1 VSGTHR
7 RGDPEPRAVLELAVG
22 LAREA
27 GALQRQRLDS
37 ELRIDTKSSSVDLVT
52 DVDRACEGII
62 VEGIERARPAD
73 AIVAEEGGGRD
84 APEAPWRWVIDP
96 LDGTTNYAH
105 GYPCF
110 CVSIGVEREG
120 TRTVGVLYDPM
131 RDELF
136 HAVRGEGAFR
146 NGHRIRVSQE
156 EDLGRSLLATGF
168 SYDRHQRAGDSL
180 RSFAA
185 FLRRARGLRR
195 DGSAALD
202 LAAVACG
209 RFDGYW
215 EWRLRPWDVAAG
227 LLVVEEAGGRV
238 SDATGGPA
246 PRSGAEV
253 VASNGRIHDA
263 MLHVLAEGDDD
274 PAAASRPSDRG

>member
-1 VSGTHR
+1 VSR
-7 RGDPEPRAVLELAVG
+7 AQARGISEARAVLELAAR

-27 GALQRQRLDS
+27 GALQRGRLES
-37 ELRIDTKSSSVDLVT
+37 ELRIDTKSSPVDLVT

-73 AIVAEEGGGRD
+73 AILAEEGGGRD
-84 APEAPWRWVIDP
+84 APGAPWRWIVDP

-120 TRTVGVLYDPM
+120 APAVGVVYDPM

-136 HAVRGEGAFR
+136 HAIRGEGAFR
-146 NGHRIRVSQE
+146 NGRRIRVSRE
-156 EDLGRSLLATGF
+156 TDLGRSLLATGF
-168 SYDRHQRAGDSL
+168 AYDRRQGAGDSL
-180 RSFAA
+180 ASFAA
-185 FLRRARGLRR
+185 FLRRTRGLRR
-195 DGSAALD
+195 DGSAAMD

-227 LLVVEEAGGRV
+227 LLLVEEAGGRTT
-238 SDATGGPA
+238 DATGRPA

-263 MLHVLAEGDDD
+263 MLRVLAEGGDP
-274 PAAASRPSDRG
+274 PAAPAPPTDPG